1 MLKCSELNARY
12 GAAHVLF
19 DVDLELPEG
28 RVLSL
33 LGRNGVGKST
43 LLKTIMGLVPAY
55 SGAISF
61 RGQRIER
68 EPPYRVA
75 RLGLGYVPEDRRV
88 FSDLSVEDNIEV
100 AQRRGSLWTLSR
112 LFEFFPALEEFRKRP
127 AGLLSG
133 GQQQMLT
140 IARTLAGGPTLVLLD
155 EPTEGLAPV
164 MVKALEAVI
173 GELKRQGQTMLI
185 AAQDL
190 RFALAIADEVLVMER
205 GCIVLQVAG
214 EVARSDSEQVRALFK
229 L

>member
-12 GAAHVLF
+12 GIAHVLF
-19 DVDLELPEG
+19 DIDLDLPEG
-28 RVLSL
+28 RVLSW

-43 LLKTIMGLVPAY
+43 LLKTIMGLVPAH
-55 SGAISF
+55 SGTIEF
-61 RGQRIER
+61 RGRRIER
-68 EPPYRVA
+68 EPPFRIA

-88 FSDLSVEDNIEV
+88 FADLSVEDNIEV
-100 AQRRGSLWTLSR
+100 AQRAGSQWTCSR
-112 LFEFFPALEEFRKRP
+112 LFHFFPALQEFRKRP

-140 IARTLAGGPTLVLLD
+140 IARTLAGAPALVLLD

-205 GCIVLQVAG
+205 GRIVHQVAG

>member
-12 GAAHVLF
+12 GIAHVLF
-19 DVDLELPEG
+19 DVDLVLPEG

-43 LLKTIMGLVPAY
+43 LIKTIMGLVPAHT
-55 SGAISF
+55 GTIEF
-61 RGQRIER
+61 RGRRIER
-68 EPPYRVA
+68 EPPFRIA
-75 RLGLGYVPEDRRV
+75 RMGLGYVPEDRRV
-88 FSDLSVEDNIEV
+88 FAELSVEDNIEV
-100 AQRRGSLWTLSR
+100 AQRAGSQWTRSR
-112 LFEFFPALEEFRKRP
+112 LFHFFPALQEFRKRP

-140 IARTLAGGPTLVLLD
+140 IARTLAGGPALVLLD

-205 GCIVLQVAG
+205 GRIVHQVAG